1 MWTAR
6 ASISRLYPDRLLTR
20 AKSCSLPTKKMVS
33 LSHTSFA
40 FVSGFIVDLEQ
51 GGLKL
56 GKNIARGSFDGLSG
70 DQTPSGTVGL
80 QIVGHHC
87 DQTAEDFREN
97 DEGYLE

>member
-1 MWTAR
+1 
-6 ASISRLYPDRLLTR
+6 
-20 AKSCSLPTKKMVS
+20 MVS

-51 GGLKL
+51 VGLKL

-70 DQTPSGTVGL
+70 DPTPSGTVGL